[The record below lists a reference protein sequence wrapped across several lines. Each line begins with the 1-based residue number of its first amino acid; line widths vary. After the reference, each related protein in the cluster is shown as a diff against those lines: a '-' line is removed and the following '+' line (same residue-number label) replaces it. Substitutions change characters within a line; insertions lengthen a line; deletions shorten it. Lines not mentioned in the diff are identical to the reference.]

1 MLLLATSNGIQ
12 IFEQYHFN
20 IAVVYVYL
28 LLVFYG
34 ISVCV
39 ALVINAVQQ
48 ESVPVETEIAP
59 TEKKGLENLGSK
71 CIFVKTINALAYKP
85 CFIACNYE
93 NHYSYL

>member
-1 MLLLATSNGIQ
+1 MLWLPTSNGIQ

-20 IAVVYVYL
+20 IAEVSVYL

-39 ALVINAVQQ
+39 VLVINLVQQ
-48 ESVPVETEIAP
+48 ESVPVGTDIAP
-59 TEKKGLENLGSK
+59 TEKKGLENLCNK
-71 CIFVKTINALAYKP
+71 CIFVKTINAYEP
-85 CFIACNYE
+85 CFTTCNYE